1 MASKRIDLSFLNS
14 VEIPKKGKYKI
25 SLVDGSEIYLR
36 RRVAVDYFFEDIEE
50 EVKKF
55 KLYDLGDSF
64 LEESMKYE
72 APYKLI
78 KKGGD
83 QGWDIQSTVEKV
95 LKAGETYTFPT
106 GVKVEFHPGV
116 GAYVVPRSGMS
127 SKGILCHL
135 GLVDSSYR
143 GEIGVNL
150 TNLND
155 FDYTIQPGD
164 RIGQLVFFDEKNLY
178 LQKVGEIACD
188 TDRGAKGFG
197 SSGR

>member
-1 MASKRIDLSFLNS
+1 MSNKRIDLSFLDS
-14 VEIPKKGKYKI
+14 VEIPKKGKYKV
-25 SLVDGSEIYLR
+25 SLVDGSKIYLR
-36 RRVAVDYFFEDIEE
+36 RRVAVDYFLEDIEE
-50 EVKKF
+50 EVKRF
-55 KLYDLGDSF
+55 NLGDLEESF
-64 LEESMKYE
+64 LEGVMNYE
-72 APYKLI
+72 APYKLV
-78 KKGGD
+78 KKNGD

-95 LKAGETYTFPT
+95 LRAGETYTCPT
-106 GVKVEFHPGV
+106 GIKIEFSPGV

-143 GEIGVNL
+143 GEIGANL
-150 TNLND
+150 TNLNGD
-155 FDYTIQPGD
+155 DYTIKVGD

-178 LQKVGEIACD
+178 LHKVREVACD

>member
-1 MASKRIDLSFLNS
+1 MTNKRIDLSFLDS

-25 SLVDGSEIYLR
+25 SLVDGSVIYLR
-36 RRVAVDYFFEDIEE
+36 RKMAVDYFLEEIEE
-50 EVKKF
+50 EVEKF
-55 KLYDLGDSF
+55 KLYDVEDSF
-64 LEESMKYE
+64 LEESMNYE

-78 KKGGD
+78 KNKGD
-83 QGWDIQSTVEKV
+83 QGWDIKSTVEKV

-106 GVKVEFHPGV
+106 GVKIEFGPCI
-116 GAYVVPRSGMS
+116 GAYVVSRSGLS

-155 FDYTIQPGD
+155 FDYTIYVGD
-164 RIGQLVFFDEKNLY
+164 RIGQLVFFDEKNIY
-178 LQKVGEIACD
+178 LKNVEEIGID
-188 TDRGAKGFG
+188 TDRGTKGFG